1 MDHSG
6 VPFYPP
12 PFLKSSFI
20 APCTLRLARRSL
32 RGGHE
37 IGRASGVLGRSV
49 KTGSPFLIVYDRR
62 DFRLKL

>member
-1 MDHSG
+1 MDHSE

-20 APCTLRLARRSL
+20 APCTLRILKHSFRSCH
-32 RGGHE
+32 G